1 MKMLSGVCVFVVIR
15 KSSRLFLGN
24 GRFPQFDPV
33 ALGRHDPERLRRL
46 MCGKPP
52 AFPCTVGVSFRR
64 LSLRVRGVA
73 SRESKCMSSERPSLS
88 AHRAAKP

>member
-1 MKMLSGVCVFVVIR
+1 MKMLCGLCAFVVIR

-24 GRFPQFDPV
+24 GRFPQFDSV
-33 ALGRHDPERLRRL
+33 ALGRHDPEPLRRL

-64 LSLRVRGVA
+64 LSLSVRGVA
-73 SRESKCMSSERPSLS
+73 SRESKYVCAERPSLS